1 MVDFSVNLQCK
12 KKNLK
17 DEIMS
22 RGFINWLI
30 RLLFCGFISRKENWQ
45 CEIVD
50 ISVGIITL
58 RKYSRN
64 LLLILYRITDTCLNN
79 A

>member
-1 MVDFSVNLQCK
+1 MIDKIIVLWFY
-12 KKNLK
+12 
-17 DEIMS
+17 I
-22 RGFINWLI
+22 
-30 RLLFCGFISRKENWQ
+30 KEEKWTE